1 MMIRSLLRRCLNALA
16 LLGVISIIA
25 FYLSK
30 LVPGDEVL
38 DYLSLDDS
46 KYAASVDPL
55 EQRKAYARV
64 AKKRGLDLPLFYLS
78 VLPSSYPD
86 SLFLIL
92 PVSDRHTL
100 KKWAR
105 STNKKEAVMDLYRDL
120 QSGLRHACPKADT
133 SDAANQLCQTIRE
146 LMNTPDLFSAHHK
159 ILRTYHLLSKDSTAP
174 SGTMAILDKFNHHI
188 EQLIR
193 SPQKLKA
200 MEWLPSFYWHGSHNQ
215 YHQWMAGFI
224 TFRPLTSLIDGRNA
238 WSKIFDAL
246 KWTLLLNGLAFILAI
261 ILGVLI
267 GLWSGTYDG
276 LKKESVINIILFTLF
291 ALPSFWLAT
300 LFIYFLSSGEWL
312 SIFPAGGLGPY
323 HGEANFFKKW
333 AVLLT
338 HLTLPVLC
346 LSLGS
351 LAYISRQMKQSVI
364 NQFHQPYVLSLR
376 TLGVSEKTIL
386 RKHIFKNALFPVITM
401 IGGALPV
408 LLSGSLIIE
417 VIFSI
422 PGMGRLMYT
431 SLVAHD
437 WPVVFPILMF
447 GAAITVLSYILTD
460 IVYKWADPRVK
471 SMET

>member
-1 MMIRSLLRRCLNALA
+1 MIRSLLRRCLNALV

-55 EQRKAYARV
+55 EQRVAYARV
-64 AKKRGLDLPLFYLS
+64 AKKRSLDLPLFYLS
-78 VLPSSYPD
+78 VLPSNYPD

-92 PVSDRHTL
+92 PVSDRQTV
-100 KKWAR
+100 KKWAQA
-105 STNKKEAVMDLYRDL
+105 SNQKEGTIDLYHDL
-120 QSGLRHACPKADT
+120 QRGLGYACPLADA
-133 SDAANQLCQTIRE
+133 SPAADQLCQMISE
-146 LMNTPDLFSAHHK
+146 LLHTHDLFSAHHI
-159 ILRTYHLLSKDSTAP
+159 ILRHHSLIAKDSSATP
-174 SGTMAILDKFNHHI
+174 ETLAILDTLNKDI
-188 EQLIR
+188 ELLVR
-193 SPQKLKA
+193 STGKPQMAK
-200 MEWLPSFYWHGSHNQ
+200 WLPVFYWHGTHNQ
-215 YHQWMAGFI
+215 YHQWMGGFI
-224 TFRPLTSLIDGRNA
+224 TFKPLTSLIDGRNA

-246 KWTLLLNGLAFILAI
+246 SWTLLLNGLAFILAI
-261 ILGVLI
+261 VLGVLI
-267 GLWSGTYDG
+267 GLWSGTHDG
-276 LKKESVINIILFTLF
+276 LKKERVVNIILFTLF

-323 HGEANFFKKW
+323 HSASNVFQKW

-346 LSLGS
+346 LALGS
-351 LAYISRQMKQSVI
+351 LAYISRQMKQSVV

-376 TLGVSEKTIL
+376 SLGVSEKTIL
-386 RKHIFKNALFPVITM
+386 RKHVFRNALFPVITM
-401 IGGALPV
+401 IGGALPA

-431 SLVAHD
+431 SLVARD

-447 GAAITVLSYILTD
+447 GAAITVFSYILTD
-460 IVYKWADPRVK
+460 VIYKWADPRVK
-471 SMET
+471 SLET

>member
-1 MMIRSLLRRCLNALA
+1 MIRSLLRRCLNALV

-30 LVPGDEVL
+30 LVPGDEIL
-38 DYLSLDDS
+38 EYLSIDDS
-46 KYAASVDPL
+46 KYGASVDPH
-55 EQRKAYARV
+55 EQRIAYARV

-78 VLPSSYPD
+78 VLPSHYPD

-92 PVSDRHTL
+92 PISDRQTV
-100 KKWAR
+100 KKWAQA
-105 STNKKEAVMDLYRDL
+105 SNQKEGVITLYHHL
-120 QSGLRHACPKADT
+120 QSGLGYACPIADE
-133 SDAANQLCQTIRE
+133 SPSADQLCTTINAI
-146 LMNTPDLFSAHHK
+146 LNTHDLFTAHHT
-159 ILRTYHLLSKDSTAP
+159 ILRNHSLIAKDSSATAATL
-174 SGTMAILDKFNHHI
+174 SILDTLNKDVELLVSSTI
-188 EQLIR
+188 KPKI
-193 SPQKLKA
+193 A
-200 MEWLPSFYWHGSHNQ
+200 EWLPKFYWYGTHNQ
-215 YHQWMAGFI
+215 YHQWMGGFI

-246 KWTLLLNGLAFILAI
+246 TWTLLLNGLAFILAI
-261 ILGVLI
+261 TLGVVI
-267 GLWSGTYDG
+267 GLWSGTHDG
-276 LKKESVINIILFTLF
+276 FKKERVVSIILFTLF

-323 HGEANFFKKW
+323 HSESNLFKKG

-351 LAYISRQMKQSVI
+351 LAYISRQMKQSVV

-376 TLGVSEKTIL
+376 SLGVSEKTIL
-386 RKHIFKNALFPVITM
+386 RKHIFRNALFPVITM
-401 IGGALPV
+401 IGGALPA

-431 SLVAHD
+431 SLVARD

-447 GAAITVLSYILTD
+447 GAAITVFSYILTD
-460 IVYKWADPRVK
+460 VIYKWADPRVK
-471 SMET
+471 SLDS

>member
-1 MMIRSLLRRCLNALA
+1 MFRSLLRRCLNALV

-64 AKKRGLDLPLFYLS
+64 AKKRGLDLPLFYFS
-78 VLPSSYPD
+78 VLPSYYPD
-86 SLFLIL
+86 SLYHIL
-92 PVSDRHTL
+92 PVSDRQTVI
-100 KKWAR
+100 KWAQA
-105 STNKKEAVMDLYRDL
+105 SYQKDGPIELYHNL
-120 QSGLRHACPKADT
+120 QSGLAYACPMA
-133 SDAANQLCQTIRE
+133 AANPAADELCKTTSE
-146 LMNTPDLFSAHHK
+146 LLQVTDLFSAHHT
-159 ILRTYHLLSKDSTAP
+159 ILRTYDLMSKDSSVTP
-174 SGTMAILDKFNHHI
+174 MMFSILDTLNKNI
-188 EQLIR
+188 ELLAR
-193 SPQKLKA
+193 STGRPKIA
-200 MEWLPSFYWHGSHNQ
+200 EWLPVFYWHGSHNQ
-215 YHQWMAGFI
+215 YHQWMGGFI
-224 TFRPLTSLIDGRNA
+224 TFTPLTSLIDGRNA

-246 KWTLLLNGLAFILAI
+246 SWTLLLNGLAFILAI
-261 ILGVLI
+261 VLGVLI
-267 GLWSGTYDG
+267 GLWSGTHDG
-276 LKKESVINIILFTLF
+276 LKKERVVNIILFTLF

-323 HGEANFFKKW
+323 HGNFFNKW

-346 LSLGS
+346 LALGS
-351 LAYISRQMKQSVI
+351 LAYISRQMKQSVV

-376 TLGVSEKTIL
+376 SLGVSEKTIL
-386 RKHIFKNALFPVITM
+386 RKHVFRNALFPVITM
-401 IGGALPV
+401 IGGALPA

-431 SLVAHD
+431 SLIARD

-447 GAAITVLSYILTD
+447 GAAITVFSYILTD
-460 IVYKWADPRVK
+460 IIYKWADPRVK
-471 SMET
+471 SLET